1 MFNLTNNFETPPS
14 FLIWGINKTPRKTSK
29 TLQPPLGHILL
40 KSYMLDMG
48 SDPYSECS
56 FTAFF
61 NNKNNNKIQR
71 RFTNQQIESLE
82 TIFQTESKL
91 EPRKKLQLAKDLGLQ
106 PRQVAIW
113 FQNKRAR
120 WRSKQLEKDYNI
132 LKASYDS
139 LSSRYDLLNREHQS
153 LTHQVNKLR
162 EGIEKKAKS
171 CSTGETS
178 NNSMEE
184 KVSDADSNM
193 KQEYIEDEKMNNDMG
208 FVENC
213 RSNVESW
220 DDLECDQWWDLWS

>member
-1 MFNLTNNFETPPS
+1 
-14 FLIWGINKTPRKTSK
+14 
-29 TLQPPLGHILL
+29 
-40 KSYMLDMG
+40 MLDMG
-48 SDPYSECS
+48 SYPDSECS
-56 FTAFF
+56 FTAFLD
-61 NNKNNNKIQR
+61 NKNNNKIQR

-162 EGIEKKAKS
+162 EGVEKKAKS

-193 KQEYIEDEKMNNDMG
+193 KQEYIEDEKMNNDMI